1 MCLALF
7 WGERRGLSFKIK
19 KFAKPKYQLYELTLY
34 VIYPLVD
41 INNKKKFKKD
51 LIISIISVIFAQDR
65 E

>member
-41 INNKKKFKKD
+41 INYKKKVLKRLDYINNKRY
-51 LIISIISVIFAQDR
+51 ICTR
-65 E
+65 

>member
-34 VIYPLVD
+34 VIYPLVE
-41 INNKKKFKKD
+41 INNKKKPVGGIN
-51 LIISIISVIFAQDR
+51 LS
-65 E
+65 

>member
-1 MCLALF
+1 ALF

-41 INNKKKFKKD
+41 INYKKKVLKRLDYINNKSY
-51 LIISIISVIFAQDR
+51 ICTR
-65 E
+65 